1 MAVQGFRVDKLA
13 ETPCEHLNGSHRCS
27 IHATRR
33 LHGYAGCEGFDCYGV
48 GQWITQNL
56 FQGAQWSDSPDT
68 AHQMFAAY
76 RYWAPRFEAAAL
88 LEAALPHVRDNA
100 RLAFTAMMTALTTG
114 ETADQPTDAARLRRE
129 TLAVIRSALRS
140 DRRPP

>member
-1 MAVQGFRVDKLA
+1 
-13 ETPCEHLNGSHRCS
+13 
-27 IHATRR
+27 
-33 LHGYAGCEGFDCYGV
+33 
-48 GQWITQNL
+48 
-56 FQGAQWSDSPDT
+56 
-68 AHQMFAAY
+68 MFAAY